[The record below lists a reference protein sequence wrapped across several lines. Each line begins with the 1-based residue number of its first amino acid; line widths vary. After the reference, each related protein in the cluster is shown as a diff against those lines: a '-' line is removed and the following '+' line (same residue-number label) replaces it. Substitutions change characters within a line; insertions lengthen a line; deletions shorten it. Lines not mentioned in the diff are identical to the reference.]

1 MERVKQ
7 ARENP
12 VFPLI
17 QLHLKEKGLPKSSI
31 EDLDCIEN
39 IEYALLCLPDE
50 NFDYLIKEN
59 KQEVKIDKKG
69 SVQTGN
75 KEIDELEKI
84 FSEGGDIDGY
94 FKQLQQSINS
104 GD

>member
-1 MERVKQ
+1 MQRVKE
-7 ARENP
+7 ARSNP

-17 QLHLKEKGLPKSSI
+17 QIHLKEKGLPKTSL
-31 EDLDCIEN
+31 EELDCIEN

-50 NFDYLIKEN
+50 NFDYLAKEN
-59 KQEVKIDKKG
+59 KEEVKIDKKG
-69 SVQTGN
+69 TVKTGN
-75 KEIDELEKI
+75 KDIDELEKI

-94 FKQLQQSINS
+94 FKQLEQSIKS